1 MFTKKIK
8 GSTQK
13 SFVTLSILFLT
24 LISVFIS
31 CKNDDEI
38 ATIQEK
44 FLVINPVQI
53 DTTYN
58 KEYVAEIQSIQN
70 VELRAKFKGFI
81 DKIYVDEG
89 QTVQAGQTLFT
100 INNSE
105 YKLELLKT
113 QAQQKAAISEL
124 KQAEVELKNT
134 KTLVEK
140 NIVSDSELSMMK
152 AKVEALEANIDEAN
166 ANIAL
171 AKLNLSFTNIKAPFT
186 GVINRIPNKLGSL
199 VEEGTLLSTISN
211 NKEVFAYFNVSEREF
226 LDFKENNEANKNTSV
241 SLLLANNKLLPQNGK
256 IETIL
261 SELDNSSGT
270 IAFRA
275 CFSNPNNLLQHG
287 SSATVVL
294 PIAVKNSI
302 IIPQK
307 TTFEVQ
313 DKLYVFVVDA
323 NNKVAQ
329 REITIAS
336 RMPNLY
342 VVASGLTAND
352 KIIYEGIQ
360 NVKQGTKIIPQD
372 VSFQKVIAQLNAKYF

>member
-1 MFTKKIK
+1 MFTRKIK
-8 GSTQK
+8 STTQK

-24 LISVFIS
+24 LSSVFIS
-31 CKNDDEI
+31 CKNEGEKT
-38 ATIQEK
+38 ANQEK

-81 DKIYVDEG
+81 DRIYVDEG
-89 QTVQAGQTLFT
+89 RAVQVGQTLFT
-100 INNSE
+100 LNNSE

-113 QAQQKAAISEL
+113 QAQQKAAISDL
-124 KQAEVELKNT
+124 KLAEVELKNT

-140 NIVSDSELSMMK
+140 NIVSASELSMMK
-152 AKVEALEANIDEAN
+152 AKVEALQANIEEAN
-166 ANIAL
+166 ANIAT

-199 VEEGTLLSTISN
+199 VEEGTLLTTISN
-211 NKEVFAYFNVSEREF
+211 NKEVFAYFNVSEKEF
-226 LDFKENNEANKNTSV
+226 LDFKENNEANKKTSV
-241 SLLLANNKLLPQNGK
+241 SLLLANNKLLAQNGK

-275 CFSNPNNLLQHG
+275 RFSNPNNLLQHG
-287 SSATVVL
+287 SSAKVVL
-294 PIAVKNSI
+294 PIAVKNAI

-313 DKLYVFVVDA
+313 DKLYVFVVDS

-329 REITIAS
+329 KEITIAS

-342 VVASGLTAND
+342 VVASGLTAKD

-360 NVKQGTKIIPQD
+360 NVKQGIKIIPQD
-372 VSFQKVIAQLNAKYF
+372 VSFQKVIAQLNAK

>member
-24 LISVFIS
+24 LSSVFIS
-31 CKNDDEI
+31 CKNEEEKI
-38 ATIQEK
+38 TSQEN
-44 FLVINPVQI
+44 FPVINPVQI

-100 INNSE
+100 LNNSE
-105 YKLELLKT
+105 YKLEILKT

-134 KTLVEK
+134 KKLVEK
-140 NIVSDSELSMMK
+140 NIVSSSELSMMK
-152 AKVEALEANIDEAN
+152 AKVEALQANIDEAN
-166 ANIAL
+166 ANIAT

-199 VEEGTLLSTISN
+199 VEEGTLLTTISN

-241 SLLLANNKLLPQNGK
+241 SLLLANNKFLPQNGK

-275 CFSNPNNLLQHG
+275 RFSNLNNLLKHG
-287 SSATVVL
+287 SSAKVVL
-294 PIAVKNSI
+294 PVAVKNAI

-360 NVKQGTKIIPQD
+360 NVKQGMKIVPQD
-372 VSFQKVIAQLNAKYF
+372 VSFKEVIAQLNAK

>member
-1 MFTKKIK
+1 MKW
-8 GSTQK
+8 
-13 SFVTLSILFLT
+13 
-24 LISVFIS
+24 
-31 CKNDDEI
+31 
-38 ATIQEK
+38 
-44 FLVINPVQI
+44 VQL
-53 DTTYN
+53 
-58 KEYVAEIQSIQN
+58 IQN

-100 INNSE
+100 LNNSE

-113 QAQQKAAISEL
+113 QAQQKAAVSEL
-124 KQAEVELKNT
+124 KSAEVELKNT

-140 NIVSDSELSMMK
+140 NIVSASELSMLK
-152 AKVEALEANIDEAN
+152 SKVEALQANIEEAN
-166 ANIAL
+166 ANIAT

-199 VEEGTLLSTISN
+199 VEEGTLLTTISN
-211 NKEVFAYFNVSEREF
+211 NKEVFAYFNVSEKEF
-226 LDFKENNEANKNTSV
+226 LDFKENNEANKKTSV

-275 CFSNPNNLLQHG
+275 RFSNPNNLLQHG
-287 SSATVVL
+287 SSAKVVL
-294 PIAVKNSI
+294 PVAIKNAI

-323 NNKVAQ
+323 NNKVSQ
-329 REITIAS
+329 REIRIAS

-342 VVASGLTAND
+342 VVASGLTSKD

-360 NVKQGTKIIPQD
+360 NVKLGIKIIPQD
-372 VSFQKVIAQLNAKYF
+372 VSFQQVIAQLNAK

>member
-1 MFTKKIK
+1 MFAKISK
-8 GSTQK
+8 CNVLMNIAS
-13 SFVTLSILFLT
+13 LSILFLSFALLFT
-24 LISVFIS
+24 S
-31 CKNDDEI
+31 CKNEKKKT
-38 ATIQEK
+38 ASQEN
-44 FLVINPVQI
+44 FPIINPVQI

-70 VELRAKFKGFI
+70 VELRARFKGFI

-100 INNSE
+100 LNNSE

-124 KQAEVELKNT
+124 KSAEVELKNT

-140 NIVSDSELSMMK
+140 NIVSASELSMMK
-152 AKVEALEANIDEAN
+152 AKVEALQANIDEAN
-166 ANIAL
+166 ANIAT
-171 AKLNLSFTNIKAPFT
+171 AKLNLSFTNIKAPFS

-199 VEEGTLLSTISN
+199 VEEGTLLTTISN
-211 NKEVFAYFNVSEREF
+211 NNEVFAYFNVSEKEF

-241 SLLLANNKLLPQNGK
+241 SLFLANNKLLKQSGK

-275 CFSNPNNLLQHG
+275 RFANPDNVLKHG
-287 SSATVVL
+287 SSAKVIL
-294 PIAVKNSI
+294 PVAVKNAL

-329 REITIAS
+329 KEITIAS

-342 VVASGLTAND
+342 VVATGLTAND

-360 NVKQGTKIIPQD
+360 NVKQGMKIVPQD
-372 VSFQKVIAQLNAKYF
+372 VSFQKVIAQLNAK

>member
-1 MFTKKIK
+1 MFTKKLK
-8 GSTQK
+8 GNTQK
-13 SFVTLSILFLT
+13 SFVTLSILFLA
-24 LISVFIS
+24 LSSIFNS
-31 CKNDDEI
+31 CKNDVEK
-38 ATIQEK
+38 TENQEK
-44 FLVINPVQI
+44 FPVINPVQM

-100 INNSE
+100 LNNSE
-105 YKLELLKT
+105 YKLEILKT

-140 NIVSDSELSMMK
+140 NIVSASELSMMK
-152 AKVEALEANIDEAN
+152 AKVEALQANIDEAN
-166 ANIAL
+166 ANIAT

-199 VEEGTLLSTISN
+199 VEEGTLLTTISN

-226 LDFKENNEANKNTSV
+226 LDFKENNEADKNTSV
-241 SLLLANNKLLPQNGK
+241 SLLLANNKLLAQNGK

-270 IAFRA
+270 IDFRA
-275 CFSNPNNLLQHG
+275 RFSNPNNLLKHG
-287 SSATVVL
+287 SSAKVVL
-294 PIAVKNSI
+294 PVVVKNAI

-342 VVASGLTAND
+342 VVASGLTAKD

-360 NVKQGTKIIPQD
+360 NVKQGIKIIPQD
-372 VSFQKVIAQLNAKYF
+372 VSFQKVIAQLNAK

>member
-1 MFTKKIK
+1 MFTRKIK
-8 GSTQK
+8 STTQK

-24 LISVFIS
+24 LSSVFIS
-31 CKNDDEI
+31 CKNEEEKI
-38 ATIQEK
+38 TSQEN
-44 FLVINPVQI
+44 FPVINPVQI

-100 INNSE
+100 LNNSE
-105 YKLELLKT
+105 YKLEILKT

-140 NIVSDSELSMMK
+140 NIVSASELSMMK
-152 AKVEALEANIDEAN
+152 AKVEALQANIDEAN
-166 ANIAL
+166 ANIAT

-199 VEEGTLLSTISN
+199 VEEGTLLTTISN

-226 LDFKENNEANKNTSV
+226 LDFKENNEADKNTSV
-241 SLLLANNKLLPQNGK
+241 SLLLANNKLLAQNGK

-275 CFSNPNNLLQHG
+275 RFSNPNNLLQHG
-287 SSATVVL
+287 SSAKVVL
-294 PIAVKNSI
+294 PIAVKNAI

-313 DKLYVFVVDA
+313 DKLYVFVVDS

-329 REITIAS
+329 KEITIAS

-342 VVASGLTAND
+342 VVASGLTAKD

-360 NVKQGTKIIPQD
+360 NVKQGIKIIPQD
-372 VSFQKVIAQLNAKYF
+372 VSFQKVIAQLNAK

>member
-1 MFTKKIK
+1 MFTKKIIDI
-8 GSTQK
+8 TQN
-13 SFVTLSILFLT
+13 SFVTPSILFLA
-24 LISVFIS
+24 ISSVFIS
-31 CKNDDEI
+31 CKNEEEEI
-38 ATIQEK
+38 ASKEK
-44 FLVINPVQI
+44 FPVINPVQI
-53 DTTYN
+53 DTVYN

-100 INNSE
+100 LNNSE

-113 QAQQKAAISEL
+113 QAQQKGAISEL

-140 NIVSDSELSMMK
+140 NIVSASELSMIK
-152 AKVEALEANIDEAN
+152 AKVEALQAKIDEAN
-166 ANIAL
+166 ANIAT

-186 GVINRIPNKLGSL
+186 GIINRIPNKHGSL
-199 VEEGTLLSTISN
+199 VEEGTLLTTISN

-226 LDFKENNEANKNTSV
+226 LDFKANDEVNKNTSV
-241 SLLLANNKLLPQNGK
+241 SLLLANNKLLTQNGK

-275 CFSNPNNLLQHG
+275 RFSNPNNLLKHG
-287 SSATVVL
+287 SSAKVVL
-294 PIAVKNSI
+294 PVAVNNAI

-313 DKLYVFVVDA
+313 DKLYVFVVDT

-360 NVKQGTKIIPQD
+360 NVKQGMTIVPQD
-372 VSFQKVIAQLNAKYF
+372 VSFKKVIAQLNAK

>member
-1 MFTKKIK
+1 MFTKKLK
-8 GSTQK
+8 GNTQK
-13 SFVTLSILFLT
+13 SFVTLSILFLA
-24 LISVFIS
+24 LSSIFNS
-31 CKNDDEI
+31 CKNDVEK
-38 ATIQEK
+38 TENQEK
-44 FLVINPVQI
+44 FPVINPVQM

-100 INNSE
+100 LNNSE
-105 YKLELLKT
+105 YKLEILKT

-140 NIVSDSELSMMK
+140 NIVSASELSMMK
-152 AKVEALEANIDEAN
+152 AKVEALQANIDEAN
-166 ANIAL
+166 ANIAT

-199 VEEGTLLSTISN
+199 VEEGTLLTTISN

-226 LDFKENNEANKNTSV
+226 LDFKENNEADKNTSV
-241 SLLLANNKLLPQNGK
+241 SLLLANNKLLAQNGK

-275 CFSNPNNLLQHG
+275 RFSNPNNLLKHG
-287 SSATVVL
+287 SSAKVVL
-294 PIAVKNSI
+294 PVVVKNAI

-329 REITIAS
+329 REITIVS

-342 VVASGLTAND
+342 VVESGLTAND

-360 NVKQGTKIIPQD
+360 NVKQGMKIVPQD
-372 VSFQKVIAQLNAKYF
+372 VSFKKVITQLNAK

>member
-24 LISVFIS
+24 LSSVFIS
-31 CKNDDEI
+31 CKNEEERT
-38 ATIQEK
+38 ASLEK
-44 FLVINPVQI
+44 FPVINPVQI

-58 KEYVAEIQSIQN
+58 KEYVAEIQSVQN
-70 VELRAKFKGFI
+70 VELHAKFKGFI

-89 QTVQAGQTLFT
+89 QMVQAGQTLFT
-100 INNSE
+100 LNNSE

-124 KQAEVELKNT
+124 KQAEVELNNT

-140 NIVSDSELSMMK
+140 NIVSASELSMMK
-152 AKVEALEANIDEAN
+152 AKIEALQANIDEAN
-166 ANIAL
+166 ANIAT

-199 VEEGTLLSTISN
+199 VEEETLLTTISN
-211 NKEVFAYFNVSEREF
+211 NKEVFAYFNVSEKEF
-226 LDFKENNEANKNTSV
+226 LDFKDNNEANKNTSV
-241 SLLLANNKLLPQNGK
+241 AILLANNKLLPQNGK

-275 CFSNPNNLLQHG
+275 RFSNPNNLLQHG
-287 SSATVVL
+287 SSAKVVL
-294 PIAVKNSI
+294 PVAVKNAI

-336 RMPNLY
+336 RIPNLY
-342 VVASGLTAND
+342 VVASGLTTND

-360 NVKQGTKIIPQD
+360 NVKQGMKIAPQD
-372 VSFQKVIAQLNAKYF
+372 VTFQQVITQLNTK

>member
-1 MFTKKIK
+1 MFTKNIK
-8 GSTQK
+8 CTAQK
-13 SFVTLSILFLT
+13 NCVTLSILFFL
-24 LISVFIS
+24 LISIFIS
-31 CKNDDEI
+31 CKKEEEK
-38 ATIQEK
+38 TVSQEK
-44 FLVINPVQI
+44 FPVINPVQI

-89 QTVQAGQTLFT
+89 QSVQAGQTLFT
-100 INNSE
+100 LNNSE

-113 QAQQKAAISEL
+113 QAQQKVAISEL
-124 KQAEVELKNT
+124 KSAEVELKNT
-134 KTLVEK
+134 KILVDK
-140 NIVSDSELSMMK
+140 NIISASELSMIK
-152 AKVEALEANIDEAN
+152 AKVSALQANIDEAN
-166 ANIAL
+166 ANIAT
-171 AKLNLSFTNIKAPFT
+171 AKLNLSFTNIKAPFS

-199 VEEGTLLSTISN
+199 VEEGTLLTTISN
-211 NKEVFAYFNVSEREF
+211 NKEVFAYFNVSEKEF
-226 LDFKENNEANKNTSV
+226 LDFKENKEANKNTSV

-275 CFSNPNNLLQHG
+275 RFSNPDNLLKHG
-287 SSATVVL
+287 SSAKVVL
-294 PIAVKNSI
+294 PVPLKDAI

-323 NNKVAQ
+323 NNKVTQ
-329 REITIAS
+329 KEITISS
-336 RMPNLY
+336 RMPNFY
-342 VVASGLTAND
+342 AVASGITIND

-360 NVKQGTKIIPQD
+360 NVKEGIKIIPQA
-372 VSFQKVIAQLNAKYF
+372 VSFKEAISQLSNK

>member
-1 MFTKKIK
+1 MFTKKLK
-8 GSTQK
+8 GNTQK
-13 SFVTLSILFLT
+13 SFVTLSILFLA
-24 LISVFIS
+24 LSSIFNS
-31 CKNDDEI
+31 CKNDVEK
-38 ATIQEK
+38 TENQEK
-44 FLVINPVQI
+44 FPVINPVQM

-100 INNSE
+100 LNNSE
-105 YKLELLKT
+105 YKLEILKT

-140 NIVSDSELSMMK
+140 NIVSASELSMMK
-152 AKVEALEANIDEAN
+152 AKVEALQANIDEAN
-166 ANIAL
+166 ANIAT

-199 VEEGTLLSTISN
+199 VEEGTLLTTISN

-226 LDFKENNEANKNTSV
+226 LDFKENNEADKNTSV
-241 SLLLANNKLLPQNGK
+241 SLLLANNKLLAQNGK

-270 IAFRA
+270 IDFRA
-275 CFSNPNNLLQHG
+275 RFSNPNNLLKHG
-287 SSATVVL
+287 SSAKVVL
-294 PIAVKNSI
+294 PVVVKNAI

-329 REITIAS
+329 REITIVS

-342 VVASGLTAND
+342 VVESGLTAND

-360 NVKQGTKIIPQD
+360 NVKQGMKIVPQD
-372 VSFQKVIAQLNAKYF
+372 VSFKKVITQLNAK

>member
-8 GSTQK
+8 SITQK
-13 SFVTLSILFLT
+13 SFASFFLLSLV
-24 LISVFIS
+24 ISSIFIS
-31 CKNDDEI
+31 CKYEDEKT
-38 ATIQEK
+38 ADQEK
-44 FLVINPVQI
+44 FPVISPVQI
-53 DTTYN
+53 DTIYN

-100 INNSE
+100 LNNSE
-105 YKLELLKT
+105 YKFELLKT

-134 KTLVEK
+134 KILVEK
-140 NIVSDSELSMMK
+140 NIVSASELSMMK
-152 AKVEALEANIDEAN
+152 AKVEALQANIDEAN
-166 ANIAL
+166 ANIAT
-171 AKLNLSFTNIKAPFT
+171 AKLNLSFTNIKAPFS
-186 GVINRIPNKLGSL
+186 GIINRIPNKLGSL
-199 VEEGTLLSTISN
+199 VEEGTLLTTISN

-226 LDFKENNEANKNTSV
+226 LDFKESNEANKNTAV
-241 SLLLANNKLLPQNGK
+241 SLVLANNKLLPQIGK

-275 CFSNPNNLLQHG
+275 RFTNSNNLLKHG
-287 SSATVVL
+287 SSAKIVL
-294 PIAVKNSI
+294 PVPLKNAI

-313 DKLYVFVVDA
+313 DKLYVFVVDT
-323 NNKVAQ
+323 NNRVTQK
-329 REITIAS
+329 EITVAAK
-336 RMPNLY
+336 MPNLY
-342 VVASGLTAND
+342 VVA
-352 KIIYEGIQ
+352 
-360 NVKQGTKIIPQD
+360 
-372 VSFQKVIAQLNAKYF
+372 

>member
-1 MFTKKIK
+1 MFTKISKCNV
-8 GSTQK
+8 QK
-13 SFVTLSILFLT
+13 NVAKLSVAFILT
-24 LISVFIS
+24 ISLFTS
-31 CKNDDEI
+31 CKKNEEK
-38 ATIQEK
+38 AASQET
-44 FLVINPVQI
+44 FPVINPVQI

-100 INNSE
+100 LNNSE
-105 YKLELLKT
+105 YKLEILKT
-113 QAQQKAAISEL
+113 QAQLKSIISDL
-124 KQAEVELKNT
+124 KSAEVQLKNT
-134 KTLVEK
+134 KILVDK
-140 NIVSDSELSMMK
+140 NIVSSSDLTMAKS
-152 AKVEALEANIDEAN
+152 KVEALQANIDEAN
-166 ANIAL
+166 ANIAT

-199 VEEGTLLSTISN
+199 VEEGTLLTTISN
-211 NKEVFAYFNVSEREF
+211 NKEVFAYFNVSEKEF
-226 LDFKENNEANKNTSV
+226 LDFKENNEANKNNTV
-241 SLLLANNKLLPQNGK
+241 SLQLANNKLLKQSGK

-275 CFSNPNNLLQHG
+275 RFSNPDNLLKHG
-287 SSATVVL
+287 SSAKIFL
-294 PIAVKNSI
+294 PIPLKNAI

-307 TTFEVQ
+307 TTFDVQ

-329 REITIAS
+329 REITISS

-342 VVASGLTAND
+342 VIASGLSVND

-360 NVKQGTKIIPQD
+360 NVKTGMKIIPQT
-372 VSFQKVIAQLNAKYF
+372 VSFKEVITQINNN

>member
-1 MFTKKIK
+1 M
-8 GSTQK
+8 
-13 SFVTLSILFLT
+13 
-24 LISVFIS
+24 
-31 CKNDDEI
+31 
-38 ATIQEK
+38 
-44 FLVINPVQI
+44 

-100 INNSE
+100 LNNSE
-105 YKLELLKT
+105 YKLEILKT

-140 NIVSDSELSMMK
+140 NIVSASELSMMK
-152 AKVEALEANIDEAN
+152 AKVEALQANIDEAN
-166 ANIAL
+166 ANIAT

-199 VEEGTLLSTISN
+199 VEEGTLLTTISN

-226 LDFKENNEANKNTSV
+226 LDFKENNEADKNTSV
-241 SLLLANNKLLPQNGK
+241 SLLLANNKLLAQNGK

-270 IAFRA
+270 IDFRA
-275 CFSNPNNLLQHG
+275 RFSNPNNLLKHG
-287 SSATVVL
+287 SSAKVVL
-294 PIAVKNSI
+294 PVVVKNAI

-329 REITIAS
+329 REITIVS

-342 VVASGLTAND
+342 VVESGLTAND

-360 NVKQGTKIIPQD
+360 NVKQGMKIVPQD
-372 VSFQKVIAQLNAKYF
+372 VSFKKVITQLNAK

>member
-1 MFTKKIK
+1 MFTRKIK
-8 GSTQK
+8 STTQK

-24 LISVFIS
+24 LSSVFIS
-31 CKNDDEI
+31 CKNEGEKT
-38 ATIQEK
+38 ANQEK

-81 DKIYVDEG
+81 DRIYVDEG

-100 INNSE
+100 LNNSE

-113 QAQQKAAISEL
+113 QAQQKAAISDL
-124 KQAEVELKNT
+124 KSAEVELKNT

-140 NIVSDSELSMMK
+140 NIVSASELSMMK
-152 AKVEALEANIDEAN
+152 AKVEALQANIEEAN
-166 ANIAL
+166 ANIAT

-199 VEEGTLLSTISN
+199 VEEGTLLTTISN
-211 NKEVFAYFNVSEREF
+211 NKEVFAYFNVSEKEF
-226 LDFKENNEANKNTSV
+226 LDFKENNEANKKTSV
-241 SLLLANNKLLPQNGK
+241 SLLLANNKLLAQNGK

-275 CFSNPNNLLQHG
+275 RFSNPNNLLQHG
-287 SSATVVL
+287 SSAKVVL
-294 PIAVKNSI
+294 PIAVKNAI

-313 DKLYVFVVDA
+313 DKLYVFVVDS

-329 REITIAS
+329 KEITIAS

-342 VVASGLTAND
+342 VVASGLTAKD

-360 NVKQGTKIIPQD
+360 NVKQGIKIIPQD
-372 VSFQKVIAQLNAKYF
+372 VSFQKVIAQLNAK

>member
-1 MFTKKIK
+1 MFTRKIK
-8 GSTQK
+8 STTQE
-13 SFVTLSILFLT
+13 SFVTLSILFLA
-24 LISVFIS
+24 LNSVFIS
-31 CKNDDEI
+31 CKNEEEKI
-38 ATIQEK
+38 TSQEK
-44 FLVINPVQI
+44 FPVINPVQI

-100 INNSE
+100 LNNSE
-105 YKLELLKT
+105 YKLEILKT

-124 KQAEVELKNT
+124 KQAEVEFKNT

-140 NIVSDSELSMMK
+140 NIVSSSELSMLK
-152 AKVEALEANIDEAN
+152 AKVEALQANIEEAN
-166 ANIAL
+166 ANIAT
-171 AKLNLSFTNIKAPFT
+171 ANLNLSFTNIKAPFT

-199 VEEGTLLSTISN
+199 VEEGTLLTTISN
-211 NKEVFAYFNVSEREF
+211 NKEVFAYFNVSEKEF
-226 LDFKENNEANKNTSV
+226 LDFKENDEANKKTSV

-275 CFSNPNNLLQHG
+275 RFSNPNNLLQHG
-287 SSATVVL
+287 SSAKVVL
-294 PIAVKNSI
+294 PVAVKNAI

-360 NVKQGTKIIPQD
+360 NVKQGIQIIPQD
-372 VSFQKVIAQLNAKYF
+372 VSFQKVIAQLNAK

>member
-1 MFTKKIK
+1 MFTKKLK
-8 GSTQK
+8 GNTQK
-13 SFVTLSILFLT
+13 SFVTLSILFLA
-24 LISVFIS
+24 LSSIFNS
-31 CKNDDEI
+31 CKNDVEK
-38 ATIQEK
+38 TENQEK
-44 FLVINPVQI
+44 FPVINPVQM

-100 INNSE
+100 LNNSE
-105 YKLELLKT
+105 YKLEILKT

-140 NIVSDSELSMMK
+140 NIVSASELSMMK
-152 AKVEALEANIDEAN
+152 AKVEALQANIDEAN
-166 ANIAL
+166 ANIAT

-199 VEEGTLLSTISN
+199 VEEGTLLTTISN

-226 LDFKENNEANKNTSV
+226 LDFKENNEADKNTSV
-241 SLLLANNKLLPQNGK
+241 SLLLANNKLLAQNGK

-270 IAFRA
+270 IDFRA
-275 CFSNPNNLLQHG
+275 RFSNPNNLLKHG
-287 SSATVVL
+287 SSAKVVL
-294 PIAVKNSI
+294 PVVVKNAI

-323 NNKVAQ
+323 NNRVAQ
-329 REITIAS
+329 RDITIVS

-342 VVASGLTAND
+342 VVESGLTAND

-360 NVKQGTKIIPQD
+360 NVKQGMKIVPQD
-372 VSFQKVIAQLNAKYF
+372 VSFKKVITQLNAK